1 MEALNLAGVPAALE
15 WRPAGSVYYP
25 PDISEALIAIPSSFA
40 LALESSEQPLTAL
53 ALFPPSEVS
62 K

>member
-40 LALESSEQPLTAL
+40 LALESFE
-53 ALFPPSEVS
+53 
-62 K
+62 